1 MNAASAATAS
11 AAEVRVALQQV
22 DPSQPVAASL
32 QRLVRLGLDHLPMPG
47 SGATRER
54 WQVLAAVAEF
64 DLSLAKLYEG
74 HTDALAILTELHAL
88 SPGTDGLAQ
97 PVTWCVWAA
106 ESPQGRA
113 LIEPQADGSVRLNG
127 AKFWCSGA
135 DTASHALLTAWY
147 PDKRGPQLVRI
158 ALDQPGVTVVADGW
172 HAVGMAASTSLTVRF
187 DDAVG
192 STVGACGQYLERP
205 GFWQGGAG
213 IAACWLGGARGIA
226 LALFSS
232 PQLRSE
238 GLRAHLG
245 LIALGKVDVAL
256 EAAGATLRETARWID
271 AHPRDDASEVTL
283 RARLVTEEAARRVL
297 DEAGR
302 ALGATPFCRDRSF
315 ARAAADLPVFIR
327 QSHAE
332 RDCIAL
338 GERLLSSEA
347 SPWML

>member
-1 MNAASAATAS
+1 MRSPYLMNWT
-11 AAEVRVALQQV
+11 
-22 DPSQPVAASL
+22 PCPTTPC
-32 QRLVRLGLDHLPMPG
+32 PMTPCRG
-47 SGATRER
+47 R
-54 WQVLAAVAEF
+54 
-64 DLSLAKLYEG
+64 
-74 HTDALAILTELHAL
+74 TD
-88 SPGTDGLAQ
+88 LAQ
-97 PVTWCVWAA
+97 PATWCVWAA
-106 ESPQGRA
+106 ESPQGRT
-113 LIEPQADGSVRLNG
+113 LIEPQSDGSVRLHG

-158 ALDQPGVTVVADGW
+158 ALDQPGVTVEADGW

-187 DDAVG
+187 DDAIG
-192 STVGACGQYLERP
+192 KTVGTCGQYLARP

-232 PQLRSE
+232 PQLRGE
-238 GLRAHLG
+238 GVRAQLG
-245 LIALGKVDVAL
+245 LSALGKVDMAL
-256 EAAGATLRETARWID
+256 QAAGATLREAARWID
-271 AHPRDDASEVTL
+271 AHPRDDASEVAL
-283 RARLVTEEAARRVL
+283 RARLVTEDAARRVL
-297 DEAGR
+297 EEAGR

>member
-11 AAEVRVALQQV
+11 AAQVRVALQEA
-22 DPSQPVAASL
+22 DPTQPVAASL
-32 QRLVRLGLDHLPMPG
+32 QRLVRLGLDRLPMPG

-74 HTDALAILTELHAL
+74 HTDALAILTELGAL
-88 SPGTDGLAQ
+88 SPGTNGVAQ
-97 PVTWCVWAA
+97 PATWCVWAA
-106 ESPQGRA
+106 ESPQGRT
-113 LIEPQADGSVRLNG
+113 LIEPQADGSVRLHG

-172 HAVGMAASTSLTVRF
+172 HAVGMAASTSLTVQF
-187 DDAVG
+187 DDAIG
-192 STVGACGQYLERP
+192 STVGDCGQYLARP

-232 PQLRSE
+232 SQLRGE
-238 GLRAHLG
+238 GLRAQLG
-245 LIALGKVDVAL
+245 LSALGKVDMAL
-256 EAAGATLRETARWID
+256 EAAGATLREAARWID
-271 AHPRDDASEVTL
+271 AHPRDDASEVAL
-283 RARLVTEEAARRVL
+283 RARLVIEEAARRVL